1 MEREVLFGIFESV
14 LFAMGS
20 PVETEKLAE
29 ILEMSTEE
37 LTDAVNDFIAVF
49 NRESRGLKVIRLN
62 NAIQMIS
69 RSEYHSYIAK
79 MLETKSQRNL
89 TQSALET
96 LSIIAYN
103 QPVTKAMV
111 DSVRG
116 VDSYNSIMRLLER
129 ELIEQRGRMDTIGR
143 PMLYGTT
150 NEFLRVFGLESLNDL
165 PKLDLKTME
174 NINHTDNLSFAD
186 LQPAEEEQQTA
197 FGEDEIEE

>member
-1 MEREVLFGIFESV
+1 MEQEVLFGILESV
-14 LFAMGS
+14 LFAMGA
-20 PVETEKLAE
+20 PVEIPKLAE
-29 ILEMSTEE
+29 VLEMDEE
-37 LTDAVNDFIAVF
+37 ALRERVTQFIESF
-49 NRESRGLKVIRLN
+49 SKTSRGMKIIRLN
-62 NAIQMIS
+62 DAIQMVS

-79 MLETKSQRNL
+79 MLETRAQKNL

-116 VDSYNSIMRLLER
+116 VDSYNSIVRLLER
-129 ELIEQRGRMDTIGR
+129 ELIEQRGRMDTLGR

-174 NINHTDNLSFAD
+174 NIGHTDNLTFD
-186 LQPAEEEQQTA
+186 DITPAEDEDSPAANEEVS
-197 FGEDEIEE
+197 EV